1 MYLLKEIIALCGTRY
16 VIIDIQAPSFTRV
29 NSLRLQSQCL
39 AITAFCKAPQK
50 NRFHLFFWRPMG
62 GLLKKPLETFNM
74 NSLLK
79 LYNEMLWRGVPI
91 EGDPYLETIGI
102 DDYFKVLQRDIHKVQ
117 NRVRLSHF
125 KGKTTCPTCKGGRL
139 GADALCVR
147 IDGNSVVKVNTHRR
161 VHTDNLLADALI
173 NSIPYA

>member
-1 MYLLKEIIALCGTRY
+1 MYLLKETLALCGTRC

-39 AITAFCKAPQK
+39 AITAFCKAPLK

-62 GLLKKPLETFNM
+62 GLLKSPLRQPIE
-74 NSLLK
+74 